1 MAAAYLSYTCQAL
14 AENRT
19 LKEEEQFVHFD
30 RHVLALLKDVLF
42 SFLTETCL
50 FFFNSRPL
58 ALLDPNKGILDW
70 GSSLSNFF
78 LMNYPNFAFLT
89 LLSRLIGLIGS
100 LMKLYLT

>member
-1 MAAAYLSYTCQAL
+1 MATAYLSYTCQAL

-30 RHVLALLKDVLF
+30 RHVLALLKDVLS
-42 SFLTETCL
+42 SFLTETCFL
-50 FFFNSRPL
+50 LAFFFFLNSRPL
-58 ALLDPNKGILDW
+58 DLLDPNKGILDW

-89 LLSRLIGLIGS
+89 LLSRLIGLIV
-100 LMKLYLT
+100 